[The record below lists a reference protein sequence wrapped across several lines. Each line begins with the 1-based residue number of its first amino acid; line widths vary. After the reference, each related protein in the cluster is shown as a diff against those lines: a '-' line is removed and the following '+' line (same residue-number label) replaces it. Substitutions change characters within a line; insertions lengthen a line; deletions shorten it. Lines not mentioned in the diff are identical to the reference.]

1 MAKMTQQG
9 LNGVGELAFELV
21 VNLYIYNAFAEMK
34 LGKLST
40 ILEITKSRRNDIL
53 RIFPNQG
60 SNHSVLSPHSGGSF
74 GQ

>member
-1 MAKMTQQG
+1 MTQQR

-21 VNLYIYNAFAEMK
+21 VNLYIYNAFGEMK

-60 SNHSVLSPHSGGSF
+60 
-74 GQ
+74 